1 MKVSEGVKEDGI
13 EVGNHFDK
21 YGSSNPIV
29 KWMMNGFDSA
39 LMDFQRQAAPK
50 TIHEVGCGEGYWV
63 MQWLKS
69 GLDVR
74 GSDFSEQVI
83 EIARSNAQQ
92 EGLDANVFSAKSVYD
107 LKPEQDSADLIVMCE
122 VLEHLEYPEKALEVL
137 QSLVGEYL
145 IVSVPREPVWC
156 ALNLARGKYIRS
168 FGNTPGH
175 IQHWSSNAFR
185 KMVAKYFD
193 VIAVR
198 TPLPWTM
205 LLCKPLKK

>member
-1 MKVSEGVKEDGI
+1 
-13 EVGNHFDK
+13 
-21 YGSSNPIV
+21 
-29 KWMMNGFDSA
+29 
-39 LMDFQRQAAPK
+39 
-50 TIHEVGCGEGYWV
+50 